1 VLREVKVT
9 VRTEMLADPLRL
21 SAVAEIVAVPG
32 PTPVTRPDG
41 TTVATAGLS
50 LDQAIGKSV
59 RVSPVASRRTALR
72 ETASPGTSDA
82 PAGCTV
88 IEAVAPTRTALNE
101 GTQVLLSGQPLA
113 LPVIRSASVPWT
125 WIE

>member
-1 VLREVKVT
+1 VKLT
-9 VRTEMLADPLRL
+9 VRTVMVAEALRP
-21 SAVAEIVAVPG
+21 SAVAETVAVPG
-32 PTPVTRPDG
+32 PTLVTLPEG
-41 TTVATAGLS
+41 ATVATAGLS
-50 LDQAIGKSV
+50 LDQEIGRSV
-59 RVSPVASRRTALR
+59 SVSPAASRRTALR

-101 GTQVLLSGQPLA
+101 VTYVLLSGQPLA
-113 LPVIRSASVPWT
+113 LPIIRSARLPWT